1 MKIQITPPPSLS
13 YSRILP
19 GTHFVLATS
28 LGTINQYKI
37 NRLYCLLL
45 ICIKT
50 SILFCVL
57 RTEHTSSQ
65 HVCGAEHAF
74 RDRQHT
80 KRVRAATR
88 QVCYVK
94 ILQHAKRVNLQH
106 ALLSP
111 ISTRQFRVRV
121 LKTWCVL
128 FVTRRSVLLQYTWI
142 WNTLQ
147 CSTRFYSFSKI
158 GVLLQHT

>member
-57 RTEHTSSQ
+57 KYLEAQHALERNTPAHNTSVVQNTPSEIGNTQ
-65 HVCGAEHAF
+65 SVSE
-74 RDRQHT
+74 
-80 KRVRAATR
+80 
-88 QVCYVK
+88 
-94 ILQHAKRVNLQH
+94 LQHAKCATLKSCNTPNVLIYNTHFCPLYQH
-106 ALLSP
+106 ANLG
-111 ISTRQFRVRV
+111 
-121 LKTWCVL
+121 CV
-128 FVTRRSVLLQYTWI
+128 F
-142 WNTLQ
+142 
-147 CSTRFYSFSKI
+147 
-158 GVLLQHT
+158 